1 MTIESL
7 LVLLLFSAI
16 CGIVG
21 QVVGG
26 RRERGSVW
34 AIVLVGFV
42 GSLFGTWLAAFVGLP
57 SLVVMRI
64 GIFTFSVVWSLLG
77 TAMLM
82 SLVSLFHRRSYYAY

>member
-1 MTIESL
+1 MSIESL
-7 LVLLLFSAI
+7 LILLLFSAI

-26 RRERGSVW
+26 RRERGSV
-34 AIVLVGFV
+34 AAMMLVGFI

-64 GIFTFSVVWSLLG
+64 GIFTFSVVWSILG

-82 SLVSLFHRRSYYAY
+82 SVVSLFHRRQYYAY

>member
-21 QVVGG
+21 QAVGG
-26 RRERGSVW
+26 RRERGSV
-34 AIVLVGFV
+34 AATVLVGFI

-64 GIFTFSVVWSLLG
+64 GIFSFSVIWSILG
-77 TAMLM
+77 TVMLM
-82 SLVSLFHRRSYYAY
+82 SMVSLFHRRQYAY